1 MKERKLFKFSSGFD
15 SIHQFGWRDI
25 LKMFFLAIKYK
36 KKFSKCFFGEMVVS
50 SSPAT
55 EETGAVGREIES
67 RQGGSFIVELARS
80 TKERTRH
87 PPLPKNGND
96 CALESNFTSCARS
109 TTEHMPALVFTI
121 RFEIQRIRD

>member
-87 PPLPKNGND
+87 PPPSQKM
-96 CALESNFTSCARS
+96 ETIARS
-109 TTEHMPALVFTI
+109 SRILQAVPAQPQSICLLLFL
-121 RFEIQRIRD
+121 Q